1 MVKSG
6 SFWDFQGKFFLCP
19 KWGKW
24 VIFGPKTAFFNFS
37 LYMSI
42 RFFLTVHLMT
52 GIKIVLKWPGKF
64 LLCPKWGR
72 WGIFEPKIIILEL
85 SVKSMDFSEIKHDK
99 RLKGKFYSTQNG
111 GNRSFLGSKSTFLNI
126 SQNLFI
132 RLFWNCTSRQALKSG
147 QTRLLDFEGK
157 LILYSNGLEDQV
169 LEPGVVVVLD
179 YFYFLF
185 CESEQ
190 YFLFSTLLE
199 IARHTVKLRRLVSE
213 VLLWNFPRS
222 LEIFIDMLVQ
232 PCALLGVCWHHS
244 Q

>member
-1 MVKSG
+1 M
-6 SFWDFQGKFFLCP
+6 
-19 KWGKW
+19 
-24 VIFGPKTAFFNFS
+24 
-37 LYMSI
+37 
-42 RFFLTVHLMT
+42 
-52 GIKIVLKWPGKF
+52 
-64 LLCPKWGR
+64 
-72 WGIFEPKIIILEL
+72 
-85 SVKSMDFSEIKHDK
+85 
-99 RLKGKFYSTQNG
+99 KGKFYSTQNG

-213 VLLWNFPRS
+213 VLLWNWSNHVPYWES
-222 LEIFIDMLVQ
+222 LDIILGSIINIISWNIQRWETLLILVLNPLQ
-232 PCALLGVCWHHS
+232 PIVAFLYPLKIS
-244 Q
+244 ENF